1 MNGDNKFFLE
11 LKQNPD
17 AEWVVLFLEKW
28 EKVWSENVWG
38 VVLPEMDTQAYLQD
52 QENMERLTH
61 EAWKHYCEK

>member
-28 EKVWSENVWG
+28 EKVWG

-52 QENMERLTH
+52 QENMERLIQ
-61 EAWKHYCEK
+61 EAWKHYCKK